1 MEAGASEAEAM
12 FASRKLTEVFGRP
25 GDNIVVKL
33 ENYLSG
39 GFGVDSHVELQQ
51 IIRLSRRH
59 I

>member
-1 MEAGASEAEAM
+1 MEARASEAEAM
-12 FASRKLTEVFGRP
+12 FASRKLTEIFSRP

-39 GFGVDSHVELQQ
+39 GFGVDGHVELQQ